1 MAPPEGGQ
9 GWADG
14 SEADPGVT
22 LLELL
27 AYMGELLS
35 YYQDKVADEARL
47 RTRRRYTI
55 SLALLVLLLSWTRC
69 RTRWIARCVA

>member
-1 MAPPEGGQ
+1 MAPPDGGRD
-9 GWADG
+9 WADG
-14 SEADPGVT
+14 SENDPGVT

-27 AYMGELLS
+27 AYTAELLS

-55 SLALLVLLLSWTRC
+55 SLALLALLLSWTRC
-69 RTRWIARCVA
+69 RTRRIARRVA